1 MGSKQTYKLVFASY
15 CVLFCVSTLSAQEVS
30 HYSFELGA
38 GFTQPV
44 GNTGRYL
51 DDGWNIRGGVGYNF
65 SSYLG
70 VMGQLDYNSMGYNGA
85 TLGNLGFPGGQV
97 NVFSATIDPIVHLT
111 PRGHFDV
118 YAVGGG
124 GLYHWNEEF
133 STPAAGTVITPF
145 SSGSFPIV
153 IPGSGSSYSV
163 NKPGFNAGM
172 GVAFG
177 TKWHGKI
184 FAEARYVH
192 VFLNGNLR
200 GDYVPVT
207 FGFRW

>member
-1 MGSKQTYKLVFASY
+1 MKHLAFAACCGFLCISGM
-15 CVLFCVSTLSAQEVS
+15 SAQEVS
-30 HYSFELGA
+30 HFSFSLGA

-51 DDGWNIRGGVGYNF
+51 DDGWNVQGGIGYNF
-65 SSYLG
+65 SPHLG
-70 VMGQLDYNSMGYNGA
+70 VMGELGYNSMGYNGTA
-85 TLGNLGFPGGQV
+85 LNSLAFSGGQV
-97 NVFSATIDPIVHLT
+97 RVFSATIDPIVHLT
-111 PRGHFDV
+111 PKSHFDL
-118 YAVGGG
+118 YAIGGG
-124 GLYHWNEEF
+124 GLYRWNE
-133 STPAAGTVITPF
+133 SF
-145 SSGSFPIV
+145 SSPIAGAVNSFSGGSFPVV
-153 IPGSGSSYSV
+153 IPGSGDSYSV

-192 VFLNGNLR
+192 VFLNSDQR
-200 GDYVPVT
+200 GDFIPIT